1 MSFRISKKKILFFI
15 YFIACISILII
26 FFLFFK
32 YQTDFFFL
40 KSNFIFLKEFSN
52 QYKLFTIV
60 LFFFF
65 SIIWIIFLGI
75 VTPILIF
82 AVLLFD
88 NLIIVYLIVFNA
100 VIIGSILTFL
110 ISKYFF
116 YNYFN
121 RKYKKYLS
129 RFDFLF
135 LKYTL
140 RNLLIFRLMPGIPF
154 PIKNIIPSL
163 YNIKLKY
170 FIFVIFLVENI
181 PIIPNIFLLSG
192 LENALII
199 QDFSFKNLIDLKII
213 LPFLFIIIIGIF
225 IKNFYK
231 KLKFSKLSKET

>member
-1 MSFRISKKKILFFI
+1 MPFRISKKKILFLI
-15 YFIACISILII
+15 YFIVCISILII
-26 FFLFFK
+26 FFFFFK
-32 YQTDFFFL
+32 HQKDFFFL

-52 QYKLFTIV
+52 QYKLLAIV

-75 VTPILIF
+75 VAPILIF

-88 NLIIVYLIVFNA
+88 NLIIIYLIVFNA

-135 LKYTL
+135 LKYKL

-170 FIFVIFLVENI
+170 FIFVIVLVENI

-199 QDFSFKNLIDLKII
+199 QDFSFKNLLDLKII

-225 IKNFYK
+225 IKSFYK
-231 KLKFSKLSKET
+231 KFKSHKLPKET

>member
-1 MSFRISKKKILFFI
+1 MPFKISKKKILFLI
-15 YFIACISILII
+15 YFTACISTLII

-32 YQTDFFFL
+32 NQTEFFFL
-40 KSNFIFLKEFSN
+40 KDNLIFLKEFSN
-52 QYKLFTIV
+52 QYKLYTII

-82 AVLLFD
+82 AILLFD

-129 RFDFLF
+129 RFNFLF
-135 LKYTL
+135 LQYTL
-140 RNLLIFRLMPGIPF
+140 RNLIIFRLMPGIPF

-170 FIFVIFLVENI
+170 FIFVIVLVENI
-181 PIIPNIFLLSG
+181 PIVPNIFLLSG

-199 QDFSFKNLIDLKII
+199 QDFSFKNLLDLKII

-225 IKNFYK
+225 IKSFYK
-231 KLKFSKLSKET
+231 KFKSHKLPKET